1 MGKKGKLAI
10 GIILLI
16 LLVVGII
23 GYQTVSNLT
32 NEVTKKYGYENE
44 EIIAYVED
52 KYDIPVTILENE
64 GRKTGSAE
72 KGLTVHD
79 AIVQTKNEEQLT
91 FHIHIS
97 PFGNIS
103 GDDYEEV
110 KLRHDLNAKL
120 RESDMFEKLRAE
132 GFTSISFGAESEDP
146 TFSMKLPEGKRIG
159 DEEVHESL
167 YASIPTL
174 KKVQKEAEKEDYKM
188 SEIRV
193 DDVTVPLNAEYQ
205 DAQDMANK
213 LAADNID
220 AFTYLFSELDRAKV
234 SDMSFEEAGFQ
245 ANLTCEKIVIYDI
258 CDTYSLTLT
267 PIMKEGGED
276 EFRYDDETDRTQLFE
291 GIQLSREIELPIDT
305 LLVDN
310 MIVPFKPEDQHYTE
324 EELLE
329 REGSVQVM
337 TSFELEVR
345 DFRVIESADEVYLEY
360 VG

>member
-1 MGKKGKLAI
+1 M
-10 GIILLI
+10 
-16 LLVVGII
+16 
-23 GYQTVSNLT
+23 
-32 NEVTKKYGYENE
+32 
-44 EIIAYVED
+44 ED
-52 KYDIPVTILENE
+52 KYDIPVTIVENE
-64 GRKTGSAE
+64 GRKTGATE

-79 AIVQTKNEEQLT
+79 AIVQTKDEEQLT

-110 KLRHDLNAKL
+110 KLRHNLNAKL
-120 RESDMFEKLRAE
+120 RDSDMFQKLRAE
-132 GFTSISFGAESEDP
+132 GFTSISFGEESEDP
-146 TFSMKLPEGKRIG
+146 AFSMMLPEGEGIG
-159 DEEVHESL
+159 DEEVHAAL
-167 YASIPTL
+167 FNSIPTL
-174 KKVQKEAEKEDYKM
+174 KKVQKEAEEEGYKM

-193 DDVTVPLNAEYQ
+193 DDVTVPLNVEYQ

-220 AFTYLFSELDRAKV
+220 AFTYLFLESNRAKV
-234 SDMSFEEAGFQ
+234 NDMSFEEAGFQ
-245 ANLTCEKIVIYDI
+245 TNLTCEKIVIYNI

-267 PIMKEGGED
+267 PIMKEDGDG

-310 MIVPFKPEDQHYTE
+310 IIVPFKPENQQYTE

-345 DFRVIESADEVYLEY
+345 DFRGIESADEIYLEY